1 MMSTNEGAPFMIRP
15 MLAEDIEDVRRVG
28 QITWSEVASRETGKR
43 IRYPVRPRK
52 VIEAYSWSDP
62 QGCLVAE
69 KEGEIVG
76 SIFSHVWG
84 RVGWIGPFEVLPE
97 LQSKGVGKALF
108 AAAEGHLLLRGCAIT
123 GLETMTHV
131 PRNVQFYMRAGYAPG
146 DLALISTKA
155 LGPAAGSDHLEGVGR
170 GELDELLAWSKTV
183 SSAINPYLD
192 YSSEIVMALEKDLGP
207 VFVLRKEARIKALAV
222 VHAYHPLAEAD
233 HSSVRLLLM
242 PPNDN
247 DEGAFRELMAGI
259 EHRMFEMGRRRLFAR
274 FQSSKVQMFNLL
286 ADLDYKVEG
295 ANVRMSKPRD
305 YAEKGEFNMA
315 AWAG

>member
-1 MMSTNEGAPFMIRP
+1 MMSTNEGVPFMVRP

-28 QITWSEVASRETGKR
+28 QITWSEVASRDTGKK

-62 QGCLVAE
+62 YGCLVAE

-108 AAAEGHLLLRGCAIT
+108 AAAEGHLLRRGCAIT

-131 PRNVQFYMRAGYAPG
+131 PRNIQFYMRAGYTPG
-146 DLALISTKA
+146 DLALISTKV
-155 LGPAAGSDHLEGVGR
+155 LGPAVVSSHLERAGE
-170 GELDELLAWSKTV
+170 GELDELLVWSKAV
-183 SSAINPYLD
+183 SAAINPYLD
-192 YSSEIVMALEKDLGP
+192 YSGEIIMALEKDLGP

-222 VHAYHPLAEAD
+222 VHAYHPLVEAD
-233 HSSVRLLLM
+233 HSSLRLLLM
-242 PPNDN
+242 PPDEE
-247 DEGAFRELMAGI
+247 DEGVFSELIGGI

-274 FQSSKVQMFNLL
+274 FLSSKVRMFDLL

-295 ANVRMSKPRD
+295 ANVRLSKPRE
-305 YAEKGEFNMA
+305 YTEKGEFNMA

>member
-1 MMSTNEGAPFMIRP
+1 MSTNEGAPFMIRP
-15 MLAEDIEDVRRVG
+15 MLEDDIEDVRRVG
-28 QITWSEVASRETGKR
+28 QITWSDVATRDIGKKV
-43 IRYPVRPRK
+43 RYPVRPRK

-69 KEGEIVG
+69 KEGEVVG

-108 AAAEGHLLLRGCAIT
+108 AAAEGHLLRRGCAIT
-123 GLETMTHV
+123 GLETMAHV
-131 PRNVQFYMRAGYAPG
+131 PRNIQFYMRAGYTPG
-146 DLALISTKA
+146 DLALISTKV
-155 LGPAAGSDHLEGVGR
+155 LGPAVGSNRLERAGEGER
-170 GELDELLAWSKTV
+170 DELLAWSKAA
-183 SSAINPYLD
+183 SAAINPYLD

-207 VFVLRKEARIKALAV
+207 VFVLRQDARIKALAV

-233 HSSVRLLLM
+233 HSSLRLLLT
-242 PPNDN
+242 PPDEK
-247 DEGAFRELMAGI
+247 DEGAFREVMAGI

-274 FQSSKVQMFNLL
+274 FLSSKVQMFNLL
-286 ADLDYKVEG
+286 ADLDYRVEG
-295 ANVRMSKPRD
+295 ANVRLSKPRD